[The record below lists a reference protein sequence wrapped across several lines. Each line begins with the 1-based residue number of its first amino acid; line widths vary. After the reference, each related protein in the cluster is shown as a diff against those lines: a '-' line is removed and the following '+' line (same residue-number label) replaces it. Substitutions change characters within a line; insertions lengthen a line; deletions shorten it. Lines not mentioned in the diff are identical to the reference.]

1 MKLPNLR
8 DAPSY
13 MSVTCDTD
21 TLSESAEAVCMS
33 TSVYMDA
40 SVSRGNLAK
49 QVREGLL
56 LPYFV
61 DEETEAQR

>member
-1 MKLPNLR
+1 
-8 DAPSY
+8 

-49 QVREGLL
+49 QVGEGLL